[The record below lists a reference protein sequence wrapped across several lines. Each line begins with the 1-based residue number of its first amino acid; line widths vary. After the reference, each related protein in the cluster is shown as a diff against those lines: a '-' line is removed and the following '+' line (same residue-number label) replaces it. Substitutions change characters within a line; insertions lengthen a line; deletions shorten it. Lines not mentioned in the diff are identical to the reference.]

1 MAKTSD
7 PKIRSGIRKKL
18 HSYKHENF
26 KKKKNRVTTII
37 YYILTFLVI
46 AALVLQ
52 AIEENYENCFTCA
65 LTLVLF
71 LIPNF
76 LETRL
81 KITLPQTLEVIII
94 LFIFAAEMLGEINAF
109 YLKLPWWDTMLHT
122 LNGFLM
128 AAIGFSMVDIL
139 NKNDRFKFQLSPL
152 FVAIVAFCFSMTIG
166 VLWEFFEHFADIIT
180 LTDMQ
185 KDTVVSAI
193 SSVDLNPAGKNVAY
207 TISGIENVIVEG
219 NNLMLNGQAVEGGQ
233 YSLNVGGYLDIGLMD
248 TMKDMFVNFI
258 GAVVFSVL
266 GYFYIKTRGKG
277 NFIKRFIPTMSN
289 NSDEDEP
296 KQTVD
301 N

>member
-7 PKIRSGIRKKL
+7 QKSRSGIRQKL
-18 HSYKHENF
+18 RTYKHENF
-26 KKKKNRVTTII
+26 KKKKNRVTSIT

-52 AIEENYENCFTCA
+52 AIEGNYENCFTCA

-76 LETRL
+76 VETRL

-109 YLKLPWWDTMLHT
+109 YLKLSWWDTMLHT

-166 VLWEFFEHFADIIT
+166 VLWEFFEHFADIIV

-219 NNLMLNGQAVEGGQ
+219 NNLMLNGQAVDGGQ
-233 YSLNVGGYLDIGLMD
+233 YPLNVGGYLDIGLMD

-266 GYFYIKTRGKG
+266 GYFYVKTRGKG
-277 NFIKRFIPTMSN
+277 NFIKRFIPTMSSN
-289 NSDEDEP
+289 INTEDGKKE
-296 KQTVD
+296 
-301 N
+301 